1 MPLFLRTASGKW
13 DGRER
18 PVKLRSVDNAQRCA
32 CNRVQYR
39 NVHSRG
45 EIPKPPIRNA
55 NTNYRLQF
63 YFFGQRLIITVG
75 LVIMRDLTATL
86 HRCLEIHI
94 VEALAESPSVCPES
108 T

>member
-45 EIPKPPIRNA
+45 EIPKPTECQHKLSFAI
-55 NTNYRLQF
+55 L
-63 YFFGQRLIITVG
+63 FFWTKV
-75 LVIMRDLTATL
+75 DH
-86 HRCLEIHI
+86 HRRARHH
-94 VEALAESPSVCPES
+94 AGPDGDTSPLS
-108 T
+108 

>member
-75 LVIMRDLTATL
+75 LVIMRDPTATL
-86 HRCLEIHI
+86 YRCLEIHI
-94 VEALAESPSVCPES
+94 VEAFAESPRPSS
-108 T
+108 GR

>member
-39 NVHSRG
+39 DVHSRG

-75 LVIMRDLTATL
+75 LVIMRDPDGDT
-86 HRCLEIHI
+86 
-94 VEALAESPSVCPES
+94 SPLS
-108 T
+108 